1 MDETVNNIK
10 MKKFSKASR
19 VARIIKER
27 LVKKFPNV
35 NFKVRSAVFDDGDSI
50 RITWYD
56 GPSIPKVEA
65 VYAKYQYGHYDYETN
80 TYIKSNVRAGIQQV
94 KTITTGRLMSG
105 TTEEMILKQLQA
117 RYPNDCAGI
126 DRDGFVD
133 RFNASMRQ
141 LIWREFYDMDIS
153 N

>member
-65 VYAKYQYGHYDYETN
+65 VYAKYQYGHYDYKTN

-94 KTITTGRLMSG
+94 KTITTGRLMSDS
-105 TTEEMILKQLQA
+105 TEEMILKKLQA
-117 RYPNDCAGI
+117 QFPHDCAGI

-141 LIWREFYDMDIS
+141 LIWREFYDMDLS